1 MPIDA
6 CNPMLC
12 PNWGVKAMKDA
23 PWAII
28 VSGTG
33 NVTEHKLADQGG
45 GSTLAVLAPSIV
57 VKSNAEVG
65 KSRTV
70 VVTRALKGAGPDYYT
85 FDIAKLAYGQLR
97 HHLVPNFS
105 RVSQL
110 PHHPH
115 ARRALRSTLVPIADR
130 GLVIRCWDQF
140 GAPGQSRSSTPT
152 ATPPRW

>member
-1 MPIDA
+1 
-6 CNPMLC
+6 MLC

-57 VKSNAEVG
+57 IKSNAEVG

-110 PHHPH
+110 PHHPP
-115 ARRALRSTLVPIADR
+115 RAPCATFYV
-130 GLVIRCWDQF
+130 
-140 GAPGQSRSSTPT
+140 GAHC
-152 ATPPRW
+152 